1 MFKHPIPMSAKV
13 PTKKEKA
20 VSAATAAAVSVSKK
34 KDKAVATA
42 AAAAAAAAVSVSEV
56 AESGREQPQGREP
69 PKVLTKYERTQ
80 VIGLRSEWLARGAQP
95 FVEVDPRNRETVFEI
110 AERELDAR
118 RLPFTV
124 VRNLP
129 DGKTEHLRLAAK

>member
-1 MFKHPIPMSAKV
+1 MSAKV
-13 PTKKEKA
+13 PKKKE
-20 VSAATAAAVSVSKK
+20 
-34 KDKAVATA
+34 KAVATA
-42 AAAAAAAAVSVSEV
+42 AAAAAASVSVSEV
-56 AESGREQPQGREP
+56 AEGSREP
-69 PKVLTKYERTQ
+69 QKVLTKYERTQ

-95 FVEVDPRNRETVFEI
+95 FVEVDPRNGETVFEI

-124 VRNLP
+124 VRNMP